1 MDELENEML
10 DVSRKIT
17 ELKRDCL
24 SSTRVTLDLFDKL
37 NELEDRVS
45 KSLTK
50 EKANASN

>member
-10 DVSRKIT
+10 DVSRKIC

-37 NELEDRVS
+37 SELEDKVS

>member
-10 DVSRKIT
+10 DVSRKIC

-37 NELEDRVS
+37 GELEKKVS
-45 KSLTK
+45 NSLEK
-50 EKANASN
+50 ERANASN